1 MSASAVMHPSDEHMY
16 ADELRYR
23 EASADP
29 TTVPSHSEKA
39 SPRRSSMRCPTRSP
53 ACTVT
58 QHRGSRAVVIGHA
71 AWQIKLLDSMK
82 TAYRSLNDPTSAGSL

>member
-71 AWQIKLLDSMK
+71 AWQIRLLDSMK
-82 TAYRSLNDPTSAGSL
+82 TAYRSLDDLT

>member
-1 MSASAVMHPSDEHMY
+1 MSASVVMHPSDEY
-16 ADELRYR
+16 LCADEHRYR

-39 SPRRSSMRCPTRSP
+39 SPRRSSMRRPTRSP

-71 AWQIKLLDSMK
+71 AWRIRLLDSMK
-82 TAYRSLNDPTSAGSL
+82 IAYRSLDDVT